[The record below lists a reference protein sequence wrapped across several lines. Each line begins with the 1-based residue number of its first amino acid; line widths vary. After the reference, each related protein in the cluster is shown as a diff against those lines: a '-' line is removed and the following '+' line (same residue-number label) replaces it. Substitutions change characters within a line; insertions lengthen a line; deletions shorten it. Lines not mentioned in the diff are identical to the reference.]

1 MADGSTINNN
11 TVNKN
16 MINKNMINKNIIN
29 KDTIKEDAV
38 NKEKNFMSAVIY
50 IHNDE
55 ERVGNFLETV
65 MGVLEDNF
73 EHSEIIC
80 VNDYSRDN
88 SVGVVRDIGSNAHNT
103 TITVLNMSYFHGVEI
118 AMNAGVDLAIGDF
131 VLEFDS
137 CALDFM
143 PRQIMEVYRKS
154 LEGYDIVSASPDQK
168 QRFTS
173 NIFYSV
179 FNKFTD
185 FSQKLYS
192 ERFRVLSRRVINRI
206 SSMNKSVLYRKAVYA
221 NCGLK
226 TINIRYPVTG
236 GQSGKEDK
244 AERKYRTE
252 LAVSSMILFTGLGYR
267 FSVTMTV
274 IMMLVAVFV
283 AVYSAFVYLF
293 STPVA
298 GWTTTIFFMSFAFF
312 GLFGILTIIIKYLQ
326 ILVDLVFRRKKY
338 SFESIEKM

>member
-1 MADGSTINNN
+1 MA
-11 TVNKN
+11 
-16 MINKNMINKNIIN
+16 
-29 KDTIKEDAV
+29 
-38 NKEKNFMSAVIY
+38 NKEKNFISAVIY
-50 IHNDE
+50 VHNDE
-55 ERVGNFLETV
+55 SVIGVFLQTV
-65 MGVLEDNF
+65 IRVLEDNF

-80 VNDYSRDN
+80 VNDFSSDC
-88 SVGVVRDIGSNAHNT
+88 SVQAVRRTGSQARHT
-103 TITVLNMSYFHGVEI
+103 TVTVLNMSYFHGVETS
-118 AMNAGVDLAIGDF
+118 MNAGVDLAIGDF

-137 CALDFM
+137 CVLDFA
-143 PRQIMEVYRKS
+143 PQEIMNVYRKS
-154 LEGYDIVSASPDQK
+154 LTGYDVVSASPDKK
-168 QRFTS
+168 QRLTS
-173 NIFYSV
+173 NIFYNV
-179 FNKFTD
+179 FNRFTD
-185 FSQKLYS
+185 YSYKLYS

-206 SSMNKSVLYRKAVYA
+206 SSMNKSVPYRKAVYA

-226 TINIRYPVTG
+226 TMNVKYPAMGG
-236 GQSGKEDK
+236 GQGKEDK

-252 LAVSSMILFTGLGYR
+252 LAVNSMILFTQLGYR

-283 AVYSAFVYLF
+283 AAYSAFVYLF

-338 SFESIEKM
+338 SFESIEKL